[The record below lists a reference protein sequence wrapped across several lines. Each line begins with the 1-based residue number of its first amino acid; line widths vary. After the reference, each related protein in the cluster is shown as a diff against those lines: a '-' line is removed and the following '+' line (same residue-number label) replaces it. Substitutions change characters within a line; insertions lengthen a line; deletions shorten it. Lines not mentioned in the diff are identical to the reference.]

1 MPLGKAKQVEW
12 MREYRKRQK
21 GVIPSVIPNTVTLET
36 TTVIPKSPSVIPNIV
51 SQVKRLYPDGR
62 LPNCPDGRF
71 RLDAGITLCYH

>member
-12 MREYRKRQK
+12 MREYRKRQ
-21 GVIPSVIPNTVTLET
+21 
-36 TTVIPKSPSVIPNIV
+36 IV

-71 RLDAGITLCYH
+71 RLDAGITL

>member
-36 TTVIPKSPSVIPNIV
+36 TTVIPNIV